1 MNALFINMFNFLVI
15 FIRYLKSDAQ
25 MLKIYKKKFVVLLI
39 LLASIFSYYSMFFI
53 NFNNFK
59 DSKSYHSIYNYSF
72 KGSILNLIYK
82 NLKDQQEFFNFQ
94 TKALL
99 SITNHKIIEK
109 QINILASEFNQ
120 RSE

>member
-1 MNALFINMFNFLVI
+1 MFNFLVI

-25 MLKIYKKKFVVLLI
+25 MLKIYKKNFVVLLI

-53 NFNNFK
+53 NFNK
-59 DSKSYHSIYNYSF
+59 GSKSYHSIYNYSF

-99 SITNHKIIEK
+99 SLTNHKIIEK